1 MERKV
6 HQAKP
11 HLPTRRVPRL
21 CALPENIVDPGVDPS
36 RFDVAFWRRYERMLR
51 VAREIDIVVEVI
63 FYADG

>member
-1 MERKV
+1 
-6 HQAKP
+6 
-11 HLPTRRVPRL
+11 VPRL

-36 RFDVAFWRRYERMLR
+36 RFDVAFWRRCERMLR